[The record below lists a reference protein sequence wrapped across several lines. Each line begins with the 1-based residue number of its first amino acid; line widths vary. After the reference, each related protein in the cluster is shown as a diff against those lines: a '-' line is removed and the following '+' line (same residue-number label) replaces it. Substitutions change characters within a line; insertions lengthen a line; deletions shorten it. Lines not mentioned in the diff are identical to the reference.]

1 MWYCAIL
8 SSNILKAFS
17 ENIVINFWA
26 NIKFFFNKSNL
37 LRNFATNFNF
47 SMKYFTFIIT
57 LFTLT
62 MENLQAQNNADNQ
75 TIYQFT
81 VEDINGKPFALADLK
96 GKKVM
101 IVNTASKCGLTPQYK
116 ELEALY
122 QQYKDRDFIIIGFP
136 ANNFLGQEP
145 GSNEQIAS
153 FCSINYEVTFPMM
166 SKISVKGKN
175 MHPLY
180 QFLTQKSKNGVEDS
194 KVKWNFQ
201 KYLIGRDGK
210 LEKVIDPKTLPSS
223 DEVKQWIEK

>member
-1 MWYCAIL
+1 M
-8 SSNILKAFS
+8 
-17 ENIVINFWA
+17 
-26 NIKFFFNKSNL
+26 
-37 LRNFATNFNF
+37 RNFATNFNF

-57 LFTLT
+57 LFILT
-62 MENLQAQNNADNQ
+62 MENLQAQNNTDNQ

-153 FCSINYEVTFPMM
+153 FCSINYGVSFPMM

-223 DEVKQWIEK
+223 DEVTQWIEK

>member
-1 MWYCAIL
+1 M
-8 SSNILKAFS
+8 
-17 ENIVINFWA
+17 
-26 NIKFFFNKSNL
+26 
-37 LRNFATNFNF
+37 RNFATNFNF

-122 QQYKDRDFIIIGFP
+122 QQYKDKDCIMIGFP

-145 GSNEQIAS
+145 GNNEQIAS
-153 FCSINYEVTFPMM
+153 FCSINYGVSFPMM

-210 LEKVIDPKTLPSS
+210 LEKIIDPKTLPSS
-223 DEVKQWIEK
+223 DEVTQWIEK